1 MQNEVIPHT
10 KHLYYIGNYWLYASY
25 PCALQPK
32 AYEMTQMPP
41 KAPKRGKIDLHGAKK
56 DDDAHSTSRIFEVL
70 RMVMIPFGLLLL
82 AAVSSPTSQMVL
94 SPVYGSIPAS
104 IYHQQLVITTF
115 LLAAA
120 TQTSFRDNLLA
131 LIPTAASLI
140 PIVALVLPFIQNVL
154 FKKSKGWGPAVGPLL
169 TESCTYV
176 PILYLSVL
184 CSVAALGVLRKPN
197 YGHWTHAGVASVVSY
212 TIFTIIQKAARSLIE
227 RNIGRGIIITRCGL
241 QYVIAILYS
250 LMLPSKMCF
259 MAWLL
264 LIYPLSQNQH
274 LPLRYTSNIQNKT
287 LHVQGFSL
295 LARKESVTGY
305 ISVLENLDQGFRAM
319 RCDHSLLGG
328 EWVDRQG
335 ISRSQLGEPIYSC
348 FVMLEA
354 VRLVECESA
363 HSQLLKSDSE
373 KQALVM

>member
-1 MQNEVIPHT
+1 MEGISLLCNEMS
-10 KHLYYIGNYWLYASY
+10 KL
-25 PCALQPK
+25 AL
-32 AYEMTQMPP
+32 
-41 KAPKRGKIDLHGAKK
+41 KAPKGGKEDSPGSKK
-56 DDDAHSTSRIFEVL
+56 DDDPRTESRIFEVL
-70 RMVMIPFGLLLL
+70 RMSMLPIELLAI
-82 AAVSSPTSQMVL
+82 AAVSSPASQMML

-104 IYHQQLVITTF
+104 IYHQPLVLTTF

-120 TQTSFRDNLLA
+120 TQTSFRYHSLA
-131 LIPTAASLI
+131 LIPIAARLI
-140 PIVALVLPFIQNVL
+140 PIVALALPFIQNSL
-154 FKKSKGWGPAVGPLL
+154 LKKSKGWGPAVGPLL

-184 CSVAALGVLRKPN
+184 CAVVSLSALRKQN
-197 YGHWTHAGVASVVSY
+197 YGHWTHTGVAFVVSY
-212 TIFTIIQKAARSLIE
+212 TIFTFIQKAARSLIE
-227 RNIGRGIIITRCGL
+227 KNIGRSIIVTRSGL
-241 QYVIAILYS
+241 QYMIAVLYS
-250 LMLPSKMCF
+250 LVLPSKICC

-264 LIYPLSQNQH
+264 LVYPLSQNQH
-274 LPLRYTSNIQNKT
+274 MPLKYTTNIQNQT
-287 LHVQGFSL
+287 LHDQGFSL

-335 ISRSQLGEPIYSC
+335 ISRSHLGEPIYSC

-354 VRLVECESA
+354 VRLVRSEFA
-363 HSQLLKSDSE
+363 HSQLLKPDSE